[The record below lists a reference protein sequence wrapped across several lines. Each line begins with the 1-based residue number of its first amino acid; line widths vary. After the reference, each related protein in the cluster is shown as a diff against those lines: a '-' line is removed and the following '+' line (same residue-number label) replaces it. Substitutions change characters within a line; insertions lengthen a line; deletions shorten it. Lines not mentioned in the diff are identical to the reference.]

1 MKSLEAGGTGRG
13 DGLDLGSLGQPVD
26 GFVTPQLRFHP
37 IEGSLL
43 CQTSLENFGGFATMT
58 GQVLELL
65 VKIVIADFD
74 LFLGGNAVNDEFGL
88 DVILGAVLL
97 AAAA

>member
-1 MKSLEAGGTGRG
+1 MKSLDAGGTGRG

-58 GQVLELL
+58 RQVLELL
-65 VKIVIADFD
+65 VELVIADFD
-74 LFLGGNAVNDEFGL
+74 LFLGGDAVNDELGL
-88 DVILGAVLL
+88 HIILGAVFLT
-97 AAAA
+97 AA